1 LSPHKDETEK
11 QPSVAEIIDDY
22 EIIDEDLSPSAE
34 TTSTA
39 LVPFDPLQRYL
50 MEISRYPILTREE
63 EEQLAHKY
71 VKDGDPKAAYV
82 LVVSNLRL
90 VVKIA
95 MEYQKSWV
103 TNLMDLIQEG
113 NLGLIQAV
121 KKFDP
126 FKNIKLSYYASFWI
140 KAYILKYILDN
151 WRLVKIGTTQAQ
163 RKLFFNLQKEKARL
177 TAQGFKPTVVNLA
190 KALNVREQDVVEM
203 NERLALPE
211 KSLDYP
217 SHEDYSEPIRD
228 LIPGTL
234 TPIDEE
240 LSDRDARSKFREKLG
255 EFRSSLSGK
264 ELDIFDNRIMAEDPE
279 TLQQIGDRYDITRER
294 TRQLETK
301 IISKLREF
309 LQKDGEDLSDYQLTM
324 LGES

>member
-1 LSPHKDETEK
+1 MNKEEERDHNKDERIE
-11 QPSVAEIIDDY
+11 VVDDCEIIDDAR
-22 EIIDEDLSPSAE
+22 EAHSGGAS
-34 TTSTA
+34 TS
-39 LVPFDPLQRYL
+39 LVPFDPLRRYL
-50 MEISRYPILTREE
+50 MEISRYPVLSREE
-63 EEQLAHKY
+63 EERLARKFLEE
-71 VKDGDPKAAYV
+71 GDPKAAYV

-113 NLGLIQAV
+113 NVGLIQAV

-177 TAQGFKPTVVNLA
+177 SAQGFEPSTKNLA
-190 KALNVREQDVVEM
+190 EALDVREQDIIEM
-203 NERLALPE
+203 SERLALPE

-217 SHEDYSEPIRD
+217 SHEDFSEPIRD
-228 LIPGTL
+228 LIPARL
-234 TPIDEE
+234 APIDDQ
-240 LSDRDARSKFREKLG
+240 LSDREARARFRAKLE
-255 EFRSSLSGK
+255 EFRVTLAGK
-264 ELDIFDNRIMAEDPE
+264 ELDIFNNRIMAEEPE
-279 TLQQIGDRYDITRER
+279 TLQQIGDRYSITRER
-294 TRQLETK
+294 TRQLEAK
-301 IISKLREF
+301 IISKLKEF
-309 LQKDGEDLSDYQLTM
+309 LQKDGEDLADYQITRTA
-324 LGES
+324 E